1 MPRIAGVDVPAN
13 KKILFALQYVYG
25 IGMKSA
31 AKILVEAKIDPDL
44 RAHKLSEGEV
54 AGVAKIIEQKYRV
67 EGELRREIGENIKRL
82 KDLGTYRGSRHI
94 RKLPVRGQRTHTNAR
109 VRKGHKRVAIAGKKI
124 VAK

>member
-25 IGMKSA
+25 IGLKSA
-31 AKILVEAKIDPDL
+31 AEILVEAKIDPDV

-67 EGELRREIGENIKRL
+67 EGDLRREIADNIKRL

-124 VAK
+124 AAK